1 MIRIAREWQFPI
13 EEVAGWPTNKLLLYR
28 EALIADGERKEE
40 QTPDVDVPDVE
51 DVDPSEFR

>member
-1 MIRIAREWQFPI
+1 
-13 EEVAGWPTNKLLLYR
+13 LLYR

-40 QTPDVDVPDVE
+40 QTPDIDVPDVE